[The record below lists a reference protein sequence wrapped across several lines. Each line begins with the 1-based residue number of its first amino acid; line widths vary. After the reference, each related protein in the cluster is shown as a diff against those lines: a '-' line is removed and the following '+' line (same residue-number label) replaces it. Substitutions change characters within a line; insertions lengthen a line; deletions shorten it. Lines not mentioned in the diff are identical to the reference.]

1 MVLAVLVV
9 LMIGLGFVYLM
20 FRGGP
25 GSPIVLPRVFPTFST
40 KPSPLI
46 WSMLERMGV
55 SPS

>member
-1 MVLAVLVV
+1 MMLTVLIV

-25 GSPIVLPRVFPTFST
+25 GSPIVLPRVFSTSRT
-40 KPSPLI
+40 KPSPVI
-46 WSMLERMGV
+46 WPMLERMGV